1 MTEKILHFLCLRREQ
16 APALRYPSKEPAGE
30 IHESPG
36 KKHVILS
43 EVAERHEA
51 EGSVTCDAMHCA
63 AFGSRKN
70 GFFDSLSLAQN
81 DTGAFCQDFLD
92 RRKKD
97 G

>member
-1 MTEKILHFLCLRREQ
+1 MTVGRDQ
-16 APALRYPSKEPAGE
+16 GPALRYQSKEPVGAN
-30 IHESPG
+30 HDSPG

-51 EGSVTCDAMHCA
+51 EGSASCYAMHRA